1 MGSICAR
8 WLEAVGLVTIR
19 SAERRAPSAERR
31 APSAERRAPS
41 AERRAPSAERRAPS
55 AERRAPSAERR
66 GHDRAS
72 GAGAVRPVIAA

>member
-1 MGSICAR
+1 MGSMCAR
-8 WLEAVGLVTIR
+8 WLEAFGFVRIK
-19 SAERRAPSAERR
+19 SAERR

-66 GHDRAS
+66 GHDCAS
-72 GAGAVRPVIAA
+72 GAGASRPAIAA